1 MYKKRK
7 AEGKVKSIHDQNKK
21 KQARQHNMWR
31 INSKRYYERKRQAER
46 KQQTD
51 DESTNTKASKLTSHQ
66 SESDKKRARVNRLK
80 LSSECSRLARKVRQS
95 QLLAERWKKK
105 YQRLRNVPKSSPSP
119 RKIVKDVIKRGER
132 EVKRRLLF
140 GEVLR
145 KQLKHNY
152 ASCSSQRAKQMHAK
166 VISGTIVKKYKLG
179 FMARGFVTKH
189 LSRKY
194 HEHKV
199 LEFEQKE
206 RKNAIGAKDKDAVH
220 AFMEEDINSSLA
232 PEKKDCI
239 TEKGIKKQKRYMNDS
254 VHRLYKQY
262 LKSTHTHTDT
272 YRMHHF
278 AESNRFGL

>member
-1 MYKKRK
+1 
-7 AEGKVKSIHDQNKK
+7 V
-21 KQARQHNMWR
+21 
-31 INSKRYYERKRQAER
+31 
-46 KQQTD
+46 
-51 DESTNTKASKLTSHQ
+51 
-66 SESDKKRARVNRLK
+66 V
-80 LSSECSRLARKVRQS
+80 
-95 QLLAERWKKK
+95 
-105 YQRLRNVPKSSPSP
+105 
-119 RKIVKDVIKRGER
+119 R

-254 VHRLYKQY
+254 VHRLYKRY

>member
-1 MYKKRK
+1 LLWIEKHRKFRAKERAVYKKRK

-132 EVKRRLLF
+132 
-140 GEVLR
+140 
-145 KQLKHNY
+145 
-152 ASCSSQRAKQMHAK
+152 S
-166 VISGTIVKKYKLG
+166 
-179 FMARGFVTKH
+179 
-189 LSRKY
+189 
-194 HEHKV
+194 
-199 LEFEQKE
+199 
-206 RKNAIGAKDKDAVH
+206 
-220 AFMEEDINSSLA
+220 
-232 PEKKDCI
+232 
-239 TEKGIKKQKRYMNDS
+239 
-254 VHRLYKQY
+254 
-262 LKSTHTHTDT
+262 
-272 YRMHHF
+272 
-278 AESNRFGL
+278 